1 MVEEMAKVTREARE
15 ATELLIEILHVNK
28 RRFQGAAKDF
38 GLSPQQC
45 VVVLNLPPGQTM
57 PMNAFAEILMC
68 DASNVTGIV
77 DKLEARGLVRRE
89 QGEDRRVKVLRLTAD
104 GEAMHTSMKERMLT
118 PPAWIADLERDDL
131 RALRDVL
138 RKVSELTR
146 RHKD

>member
-28 RRFQGAAKDF
+28 RRFQSAAKDF
-38 GLSPQQC
+38 GLTTQQA

-89 QGEDRRVKVLRLTAD
+89 QGEDRRVKVLRLTPD
-104 GEAMHTSMKERMLT
+104 GEGMHTSMKDVMHT
-118 PPAWIADLERDDL
+118 PPDWIADLERDDL
-131 RALRDVL
+131 RMLRDVL

-146 RHKD
+146 RPKD

>member
-1 MVEEMAKVTREARE
+1 MVQEMAKVTREARE

-28 RRFQGAAKDF
+28 RRFQAAAKDF
-38 GLSPQQC
+38 GLTPQQSI
-45 VVVLNLPPGQTM
+45 VVLNLPPGQSM

-77 DKLEARGLVRRE
+77 DKLEARGLIRRE
-89 QGEDRRVKVLRLTAD
+89 QGEDRRVKVLRLTPD
-104 GEAMHTSMKERMLT
+104 GEGMHTALKERMLT
-118 PPAWIADLERDDL
+118 PPDWIAGLERDDL

-146 RHKD
+146 QKA

>member
-28 RRFQGAAKDF
+28 RRFQAASKDF
-38 GLSPQQC
+38 GLTPQQT
-45 VVVLNLPPGQTM
+45 VVVLNLPPGQPM

-89 QGEDRRVKVLRLTAD
+89 QGEDRRVKVLRLTPD
-104 GEAMHTSMKERMLT
+104 GEGLHTTLKERMLT
-118 PPAWIADLERDDL
+118 PPDWIADLERDDL
-131 RALRDVL
+131 RALRDCL
-138 RKVSELTR
+138 RKVAELTR
-146 RHKD
+146 RPKE